1 MENHPWPMYQP
12 KKSTLV
18 AEWVLEQ
25 IRSQVYPE
33 GAKLPSER
41 EIAQTLGMSRPPVRE
56 ALSALQIAGI
66 VEIRPGDGTYV
77 RSATPANEMVSDTL
91 AVLEETESP
100 FEVMQARRLLE
111 EGIIRIAAT
120 QATDED
126 VERLKQVLKRMK
138 DAVARNNLSR
148 YFQANREFH
157 LAIASATQNS
167 VLQGLLRSLLVY
179 EEKKLWQESIQR
191 YLSDPDHIK
200 EYVIRHQ
207 RLLQAIKERDADRA
221 VHEMKEHF
229 SGTVEEVREYL

>member
-1 MENHPWPMYQP
+1 MTDHPWLTYQP
-12 KKSTLV
+12 KKSMLA
-18 AEWVLEQ
+18 AEWILER

-33 GAKLPSER
+33 GSRLPSER

-56 ALSALQIAGI
+56 ALSALQIARI

-77 RSATPANEMVSDTL
+77 KSAAPANEMVSDTMS
-91 AVLEETESP
+91 VLEESESP

-111 EGIIRIAAT
+111 EGIIKVAAT

-126 VERLKQVLKRMK
+126 VVRLEQALARMG
-138 DAVARNNLSR
+138 DAVEHSDPSR
-148 YFQANREFH
+148 YFQSNREFH
-157 LAIASATQNS
+157 LAVAAATHNS
-167 VLQGLLRSLLVY
+167 VLQRLLKSLLLS

-200 EYVIRHQ
+200 KYIARHE
-207 RLLQAIKERDADRA
+207 RILQALKKKDVDKAA
-221 VHEMKEHF
+221 QEMKEHF

>member
-1 MENHPWPMYQP
+1 MTDHPWLTYQP

-33 GAKLPSER
+33 GTKLPSER

-56 ALSALQIAGI
+56 ALSALQIARI

-77 RSATPANEMVSDTL
+77 KSATPANEMVSNTMS
-91 AVLEETESP
+91 VLEESESP
-100 FEVMQARRLLE
+100 FEVMQARRVLE
-111 EGIIRIAAT
+111 EGIIKVAAT

-126 VERLKQVLKRMK
+126 VVRLEQVLERME
-138 DAVARNNLSR
+138 DAVEHSDLSR
-148 YFQANREFH
+148 YFQSNREFH
-157 LAIASATQNS
+157 LAVAAATHNS
-167 VLQGLLRSLLVY
+167 VLQKLLKSLLLS

-200 EYVIRHQ
+200 KYTARHE
-207 RLLQAIKERDADRA
+207 RILQAIKKKDVDKAA
-221 VHEMKEHF
+221 QEMKEHF
-229 SGTVEEVREYL
+229 SGTVEEVRDYL